1 MHLASFLHFH
11 PLVSKSSFSSHLSSN
26 QSPCCKIIFAVSY
39 FFHTGIQGGVQSHR
53 FGNQV
58 NNGFSLEIITDF
70 RQENYHFWSQKH
82 IVCNAANEGSK
93 FVFSLVIFHQV
104 WAISCHFTA
113 SAIYIS
119 CLTHNIAD
127 IQKKGQCSMF
137 NNLYR
142 PWQVVRTYL
151 LNWIENAIWKI
162 LNRKV

>member
-39 FFHTGIQGGVQSHR
+39 FFYTEIQGGVQSHR

-70 RQENYHFWSQKH
+70 RQENYHFWSQKR
-82 IVCNAANEGSK
+82 IVCNEANEGSK

-113 SAIYIS
+113 SAIYIYLAS
-119 CLTHNIAD
+119 PTILQTYKKRTVFYSVLCLI
-127 IQKKGQCSMF
+127 ICIVLGK
-137 NNLYR
+137 
-142 PWQVVRTYL
+142 
-151 LNWIENAIWKI
+151 
-162 LNRKV
+162 